1 MHVTLQEWALMVV
14 AFLPRLVSALVI
26 FAAGWYLG
34 IWLGKLVDRLLQR
47 QKVDQ
52 EIILLLRRA
61 TQWGVFL
68 LLTIVAL
75 QQVGFNMTAF
85 LAGLGALGIALGFAV
100 QDVTQNL
107 MAGVLLLLQQPFDL
121 GDTIQ
126 VGEYIGTVLDI
137 NLRATEI
144 RTWDG
149 RRVYLPNAQVYTSPI
164 VNYTRSEARRIEI
177 TLGVAYD
184 TDLARAQEVALEAV
198 RALPGVKEE
207 PAPSV
212 VFHTFGESS
221 IDFTV
226 YYWIDPQRTDYF
238 AAQTAG
244 IHALHH
250 AFQEAGIDIPF
261 PIRTVYLQ
269 KEN

>member
-1 MHVTLQEWALMVV
+1 MHTSLQEWALMAL
-14 AFLPRLVSALVI
+14 AFLPRLISALVI

-34 IWLGKLVDRLLQR
+34 VWLGKLVDRLLQR
-47 QKVDQ
+47 RKVDR
-52 EIILLLRRA
+52 EIALLLRRA

-75 QQVGFNMTAF
+75 QQVGFDMTAF
-85 LAGLGALGIALGFAV
+85 LAGLGAAGIALGFAV

-107 MAGVLLLLQQPFDL
+107 MAGILLLLQQPFDI
-121 GDTIQ
+121 GDAVQ
-126 VGEYIGTVLDI
+126 VGDYAGTVLDI

-164 VNYTRSEARRIEI
+164 VNYSRSEARRIGI

-184 TDLARAQEVALEAV
+184 TDLARAQAVALQAV
-198 RALPGVKEE
+198 HALPGVKEE
-207 PAPSV
+207 PAPTV

-226 YYWIDPQRTDYF
+226 YYWIDPQSTDFF

-244 IHALHH
+244 VQALHR
-250 AFQEAGIDIPF
+250 AFQEAGIEIPF
-261 PIRTVYLQ
+261 PVRTVYLQ
-269 KEN
+269 QEN